1 MKLKIKKVFVTT
13 QEELDGF
20 EIIKNILV
28 KNNRDI
34 SEINYKDTTNYFSV
48 YLKNITKWI
57 IRFNFDAS
65 KKNIVTKISVETAK
79 EYCPSYEIEQS
90 PKGLGES
97 RVFIKSIEELTNL
110 EKLIIEAYNFV
121 K

>member
-1 MKLKIKKVFVTT
+1 MKLKKIKKIVTT

-20 EIIKNILV
+20 EIIKNILK
-28 KNNRDI
+28 KNNKDI
-34 SEINYKDTTNYFSV
+34 SEVNYKDTTNYFSI
-48 YLKNITKWI
+48 YFKNTTKWI

-65 KKNIVTKISVETAK
+65 KKNIMTKLSVETAK

-97 RVFIKSIEELTNL
+97 RIFIKSIEDLKDL
-110 EKLIIEAYNFV
+110 EKLIVEAYNFV
-121 K
+121 N